1 MVVAGVQNLNGLD
14 VGPDGRAVRV
24 RDPEAYQARA
34 REGDLHLRRRGP
46 ASDSSADECDLR
58 GAQVRSLSLLWRSPD
73 VRMDTDA

>member
-34 REGDLHLRRRGP
+34 REGDLHLRRRTIQG
-46 ASDSSADECDLR
+46 C
-58 GAQVRSLSLLWRSPD
+58 
-73 VRMDTDA
+73 M